1 MVEKI
6 ASKGTGENQSAGEK
20 RPAGKSRKPV
30 QTATSKPA
38 AAVTK
43 PGTANM
49 PRPVSGTRPAPAA
62 RPASAPS
69 PVSGAR
75 PATVR
80 RPDAPVK
87 GGPARPPTAG
97 QTGGRPGS
105 PPAPTKTTPLGT
117 PKTGVVGR
125 PAPRVGVVKP
135 GSTTS
140 VAPPKPAAPAP
151 PIELPSTITV
161 PDLAVKLKVTPIDI
175 IKKLMANGVMANIN
189 QPIDFDTASLIA
201 GELGYEVREEK
212 PVEEEAPV
220 AVLSSM
226 PKKHEYSAEELKHV
240 TPRPPVV
247 TVMGHVDHGKTSLLD
262 AIRKTNVVAG
272 EFGGITQHIGAYQVE
287 YNGKKITF
295 LDTPGHEA
303 FTAMR
308 ARGAK
313 ATDIAIIVVAADD
326 GMMPQTREAI
336 DHARAAQVPIIVAL
350 NKIDRPT
357 ANPERVKQQLSDIG
371 LQVYGGKDEVTV
383 VPVSAKLR
391 IGLEDLLENILLV
404 AELADLRASPEVPAR
419 GVVIESKLDK
429 QQGPMATL
437 LVGAGTLHVG
447 DVVLAGEAFGKV
459 RAMFNERGET
469 LGDAGPSTPAAV
481 TGLSD
486 VAPAGEKFS
495 VVAAEQIA
503 RARVNERIELRRASE
518 GKAPAVTLNDLYA
531 KFQEGKIRELN
542 LVIKADVA
550 GSLEPIVSS
559 LEKLGDEKIKVKII
573 HQGIGAVTTSDV
585 MLASA
590 SQGII
595 IAFNMGIE
603 AAAES
608 LAEQENVDIRK
619 YNIIYKLIEDVDK
632 ALKGMLEP
640 VYKDVLIGQAIVLQ
654 LFRVK
659 KVTVAGARTTQGK
672 VVRGV
677 IAHVIRSGTEVFS
690 GGIASLKRHTEDV
703 KEVAEGYEFGIS
715 LDNFANF
722 KADDVIEFYR
732 KERVS

>member
-1 MVEKI
+1 MVDKV
-6 ASKGTGENQSAGEK
+6 SGKGTGESQSSGSK
-20 RPAGKSRKPV
+20 PPAAKSRKPA
-30 QTATSKPA
+30 QSASPKTAAPLN
-38 AAVTK
+38 K
-43 PGTANM
+43 PGTANA
-49 PRPVSGTRPAPAA
+49 PRPVSGARPSTAPRQVSGTRPA
-62 RPASAPS
+62 APS
-69 PVSGAR
+69 R
-75 PATVR
+75 PE
-80 RPDAPVK
+80 APVK
-87 GGPARPPTAG
+87 GGPARPAATG
-97 QTGGRPGS
+97 QNGGRQGAPT
-105 PPAPTKTTPLGT
+105 APTKPAPLGA
-117 PKTGVVGR
+117 PKPGAIVR
-125 PAPRVGVVKP
+125 HPPRVGAVRP
-135 GSTTS
+135 G
-140 VAPPKPAAPAP
+140 APIAPSAPKPAAPP
-151 PIELPSTITV
+151 PPVELPGTITV
-161 PDLAVKLKVTPIDI
+161 RDLAVKLKVTPIDI

-201 GELGYEVREEK
+201 GELGFEVREEK

-220 AVLSSM
+220 VVLSSM

-287 YNGKKITF
+287 YNARKITF

-326 GMMPQTREAI
+326 GVMPQTREAI

-350 NKIDRPT
+350 NKIDRPN

-383 VPVSAKLR
+383 VPVSAKQN
-391 IGLEDLLENILLV
+391 IGLEELLENVLLV
-404 AELADLRASPEVPAR
+404 AELADLRASSVVPAQ

-437 LVGAGTLHVG
+437 LVDMGTLHIG
-447 DVVLAGEAFGKV
+447 DVVLAGEAYGKV

-469 LGDAGPSTPAAV
+469 LAEASPSTPAAV

-486 VAPAGEKFS
+486 VPPAGEKFT

-503 RARVNERIELRRASE
+503 RARVNERIEARRSTE

-590 SQGII
+590 SQGVI

-603 AAAES
+603 AAAET

-640 VYKDVLIGQAIVLQ
+640 VYKDVLTGQAAVLQ

-659 KVTVAGARTTQGK
+659 KVMIAGSRVTQGK
-672 VVRGV
+672 VARGST
-677 IAHVIRSGTEVFS
+677 AHVMRSGTEVFS

-703 KEVAEGYEFGIS
+703 KEVAEGFEFGIS
-715 LDNFANF
+715 LDNFVDF
-722 KADDVIEFYR
+722 RVDDVIEFYR

>member
-1 MVEKI
+1 MVEKTTNKPASENAAEATKSP
-6 ASKGTGENQSAGEK
+6 ASKTRKTAQAA
-20 RPAGKSRKPV
+20 PAKPAV
-30 QTATSKPA
+30 QATKTATPTAPRTASSAKPA
-38 AAVTK
+38 AASR
-43 PGTANM
+43 PAAA
-49 PRPVSGTRPAPAA
+49 RPVGGTRPPAPAQ
-62 RPASAPS
+62 PESPKTASKPS
-69 PVSGAR
+69 GINPSAK
-75 PATVR
+75 A
-80 RPDAPVK
+80 APVAPAK
-87 GGPARPPTAG
+87 PGPA
-97 QTGGRPGS
+97 
-105 PPAPTKTTPLGT
+105 
-117 PKTGVVGR
+117 GR
-125 PAPRVGVVKP
+125 PAPKVG
-135 GSTTS
+135 
-140 VAPPKPAAPAP
+140 AFKPAAPAAVAPSKPAAPPP

-161 PDLAVKLKVTPIDI
+161 RDLALKLKVTPIDI

-189 QPIDFDTASLIA
+189 QPIDFDTASLIG
-201 GELGYEVREEK
+201 GELGFEVREEK

-226 PKKHEYSAEELKHV
+226 PKKHEYSEEELKHIA
-240 TPRPPVV
+240 PRPPVV

-262 AIRKTNVVAG
+262 AVRKTNVVAG

-313 ATDIAIIVVAADD
+313 ATDLAIIVVAADD
-326 GMMPQTREAI
+326 GVMPQTREAI
-336 DHARAAQVPIIVAL
+336 DHARAAQVPIIVAM
-350 NKIDRPT
+350 NKIDRPN

-383 VPVSAKLR
+383 VPVSAKQR
-391 IGLEDLLENILLV
+391 IGLEELLENVLLV
-404 AELADLRASPEVPAR
+404 SELADFRANPTVPAQ

-437 LVGAGTLHVG
+437 LVHEGTLHVG

-459 RAMFNERGET
+459 RAMFNERAENLTG
-469 LGDAGPSTPAAV
+469 AGPGTPAAV

-486 VAPAGEKFS
+486 VPPAGEKFN

-503 RARVNERIELRRASE
+503 RARVNERIQSRRATE

-531 KFQEGKIRELN
+531 KFQEGQVKELN

-559 LEKLGDEKIKVKII
+559 LEKLGDAKIKVKII
-573 HQGIGAVTTSDV
+573 HQGIGAVTTSDI

-595 IAFNMGIE
+595 IAFNTGIE
-603 AAAES
+603 SAGES
-608 LAEQENVDIRK
+608 LAEQENVDVRK

-640 VYKDVLIGQAIVLQ
+640 VYEDVLVGKAAVLQ
-654 LFRVK
+654 LFHVK
-659 KVTVAGARTTQGK
+659 KSTIAGARMQQGK
-672 VVRGV
+672 AMRGATAHVVRG
-677 IAHVIRSGTEVFS
+677 GGELFK

-703 KEVAEGYEFGIS
+703 KEVAEGFEFGIS
-715 LDNFANF
+715 LDGFGDF
-722 KADDVIEFYR
+722 RVDDVIEFYR
-732 KERVS
+732 RERVS

>member
-1 MVEKI
+1 M
-6 ASKGTGENQSAGEK
+6 
-20 RPAGKSRKPV
+20 
-30 QTATSKPA
+30 A
-38 AAVTK
+38 APK
-43 PGTANM
+43 PG
-49 PRPVSGTRPAPAA
+49 V
-62 RPASAPS
+62 
-69 PVSGAR
+69 V
-75 PATVR
+75 V
-80 RPDAPVK
+80 
-87 GGPARPPTAG
+87 RPP
-97 QTGGRPGS
+97 
-105 PPAPTKTTPLGT
+105 
-117 PKTGVVGR
+117 
-125 PAPRVGVVKP
+125 PRVGAVKP
-135 GSTTS
+135 GSS
-140 VAPPKPAAPAP
+140 APITAPKPAAPP
-151 PIELPSTITV
+151 PPVELPGTITV
-161 PDLAVKLKVTPIDI
+161 RDLAVKLKVTPIDI

-201 GELGYEVREEK
+201 GELGFEVREEK

-226 PKKHEYSAEELKHV
+226 PKKHEYSVEELRHV

-287 YNGKKITF
+287 YNSKKITF

-326 GMMPQTREAI
+326 GVMPQTREAI
-336 DHARAAQVPIIVAL
+336 DHARAAHVPIIVAL
-350 NKIDRPT
+350 NKIDRPNS
-357 ANPERVKQQLSDIG
+357 NPERVKQQLSDIG

-383 VPVSAKLR
+383 VPVSAKQR
-391 IGLEDLLENILLV
+391 IGLEDLLENVLMV
-404 AELADLRASPEVPAR
+404 AELADLRASPEVAAQ

-437 LVGAGTLHVG
+437 LVDAGTLRVG
-447 DVVLAGEAFGKV
+447 DVVLTGEAYGKV
-459 RAMFNERGET
+459 RAMFNERGEN
-469 LGDAGPSTPAAV
+469 LAEAGPSTPAAV

-486 VAPAGEKFS
+486 VPPAGEKFT

-503 RARVNERIELRRASE
+503 RARVNERIVTRRSTE

-531 KFQEGKIRELN
+531 KFQEGKVKELN

-590 SQGII
+590 SQGVI
-595 IAFNMGIE
+595 IAFNMSIE
-603 AAAES
+603 PAAET

-640 VYKDVLIGQAIVLQ
+640 VYKDVLVGQAAVLQ

-659 KVTVAGARTTQGK
+659 KVTIAGARVTQGK
-672 VVRGV
+672 VMRGAM
-677 IAHVIRSGTEVFS
+677 AHVKRGGTEVFS
-690 GGIASLKRHTEDV
+690 GGIASLKRHIEDV
-703 KEVAEGYEFGIS
+703 KEVAEGFEFGIS
-715 LDNFANF
+715 LDNFTDF
-722 KADDVIEFYR
+722 RVDDVIEFYR

>member
-1 MVEKI
+1 MVEKRT
-6 ASKGTGENQSAGEK
+6 SKGKEENRTADTKQAAVK
-20 RPAGKSRKPV
+20 PPKPV
-30 QTATSKPA
+30 ESATAKPA
-38 AAVTK
+38 SPVTK
-43 PGTANM
+43 AAPGMTPRPANM
-49 PRPVSGTRPAPAA
+49 PRPANASRPGNVPRPANTP
-62 RPASAPS
+62 RPGGP
-69 PVSGAR
+69 PR
-75 PATVR
+75 PQTT
-80 RPDAPVK
+80 VK
-87 GGPARPPTAG
+87 GGPARPIRTGPE
-97 QTGGRPGS
+97 GGRRGAT
-105 PPAPTKTTPLGT
+105 PAPTKTAPPGT
-117 PKTGVVGR
+117 PKGAAAVR
-125 PAPRVGVVKP
+125 PAPAAVPFKTGTP
-135 GSTTS
+135 TPI
-140 VAPPKPAAPAP
+140 AAPKPAAPPPP
-151 PIELPSTITV
+151 PIELAGTV
-161 PDLAVKLKVTPIDI
+161 TVRDLAAKLKVTPIDI

-201 GELGYEVREEK
+201 GELGFEVREEK
-212 PVEEEAPV
+212 AVVEEVPV
-220 AVLSSM
+220 TVLSSM
-226 PKKHEYSAEELKHV
+226 PKKHEYSVEELKHV

-262 AIRKTNVVAG
+262 AIRKTNVVAD

-287 YNGKKITF
+287 YNGRKITF

-326 GMMPQTREAI
+326 GVMPQTREAI

-350 NKIDRPT
+350 NKIDRPN
-357 ANPERVKQQLSDIG
+357 ANPERVKQQLSEIG

-383 VPVSAKLR
+383 VPVSAKQR

-404 AELADLRASPEVPAR
+404 SELADLRANTKVPAH

-437 LVGAGTLHVG
+437 LVQEGTLHVG

-469 LGDAGPSTPAAV
+469 LAEAGPSTPAAV

-486 VAPAGEKFS
+486 VPPAGEIFS

-503 RARVNERIELRRASE
+503 RARVNERIEARRANE

-531 KFQEGKIRELN
+531 KFQEGQVKELN

-559 LEKLGDEKIKVKII
+559 LEKLSDEKIKVKII

-595 IAFNMGIE
+595 IAFNVGID
-603 AAAES
+603 AAEA
-608 LAEQENVDIRK
+608 LADQENVDIRK

-640 VYKDVLIGQAIVLQ
+640 VYKDVLTGQATVLQ
-654 LFRVK
+654 VFRVRK
-659 KVTVAGARTTQGK
+659 IPVAGSRVTQGK
-672 VVRGV
+672 VVRGATARV
-677 IAHVIRSGTEVFS
+677 VRNGTEVFS

-703 KEVAEGYEFGIS
+703 KEVPEGYEFGIA
-715 LDNFANF
+715 LDNFSDYR
-722 KADDVIEFYR
+722 ADDVIEFYR

>member
-1 MVEKI
+1 MVDKI
-6 ASKGTGENQSAGEK
+6 PSKATGGTPSTSDKPSAGK
-20 RPAGKSRKPV
+20 TRKPV
-30 QTATSKPA
+30 QASPVKPA
-38 AAVTK
+38 PASGK
-43 PGTANM
+43 PTTVSA
-49 PRPVSGTRPAPAA
+49 PRPVSGVRPAGAPRPAGVARPVVGTRPAAAPRTDSPAKTVPAKPAVVGHNGGREATPAA
-62 RPASAPS
+62 
-69 PVSGAR
+69 PVR
-75 PATVR
+75 
-80 RPDAPVK
+80 
-87 GGPARPPTAG
+87 
-97 QTGGRPGS
+97 
-105 PPAPTKTTPLGT
+105 TTPTGA
-117 PKTGVVGR
+117 PKPGVGMR
-125 PAPRVGVVKP
+125 PAPRVGLVKP
-135 GSTTS
+135 G
-140 VAPPKPAAPAP
+140 APSPAIAPKPAAPP
-151 PIELPSTITV
+151 PPVELPSTITV
-161 PDLAVKLKVTPIDI
+161 RDLALKLKVTPIDI

-220 AVLSSM
+220 GVLSSM

-262 AIRKTNVVAG
+262 AIRKTNVVGG

-326 GMMPQTREAI
+326 GVMPQTREAI
-336 DHARAAQVPIIVAL
+336 DHARAAQVPIIVAM
-350 NKIDRPT
+350 NKTDRPN
-357 ANPERVKQQLSDIG
+357 ANPERVKQQLSEIG

-383 VPVSAKLR
+383 VPVSAKQHT
-391 IGLEDLLENILLV
+391 GLDELLENVLLV
-404 AELADLRASPEVPAR
+404 AELADLRASTQVPAQ

-437 LVGAGTLHVG
+437 IVDVGILRVG

-459 RAMFNERGET
+459 RAMFNERGEI
-469 LGDAGPSTPAAV
+469 LDAASPSTPVAV

-486 VAPAGEKFS
+486 VPPAGQRFT

-503 RARVNERIELRRASE
+503 RARVNERIEARRASE
-518 GKAPAVTLNDLYA
+518 VKAPAVTLNDLYA
-531 KFQEGKIRELN
+531 KFQEGKIQELN
-542 LVIKADVA
+542 LVIKSDVA

-559 LEKLGDEKIKVKII
+559 LEKLGDEKLKVKII
-573 HQGIGAVTTSDV
+573 HQGIGAVNTSDV

-595 IAFNMGIE
+595 IAFNTGIDS
-603 AAAES
+603 AAEA
-608 LAEQENVDIRK
+608 LAEQENVDMRK

-640 VYKDVLIGQAIVLQ
+640 VYKDVLIAQAAVLQ
-654 LFRVK
+654 IFRVK
-659 KVTVAGARTTQGK
+659 KVTIAGARVTQGK
-672 VVRGV
+672 VARGV
-677 IAHVIRSGTEVFS
+677 AAHVKRGGTEIFT

-703 KEVAEGYEFGIS
+703 KEVAEGFEFGIA
-715 LDNFANF
+715 LDNFGDLRV
-722 KADDVIEFYR
+722 DDIIEFYR

>member
-1 MVEKI
+1 VRHSPKV
-6 ASKGTGENQSAGEK
+6 G
-20 RPAGKSRKPV
+20 
-30 QTATSKPA
+30 ATQ
-38 AAVTK
+38 
-43 PGTANM
+43 PGA
-49 PRPVSGTRPAPAA
+49 
-62 RPASAPS
+62 
-69 PVSGAR
+69 
-75 PATVR
+75 
-80 RPDAPVK
+80 
-87 GGPARPPTAG
+87 
-97 QTGGRPGS
+97 
-105 PPAPTKTTPLGT
+105 PAPTA
-117 PKTGVVGR
+117 
-125 PAPRVGVVKP
+125 APR
-135 GSTTS
+135 
-140 VAPPKPAAPAP
+140 PAAPP
-151 PIELPSTITV
+151 PVEIPATITV
-161 PDLAVKLKVTPIDI
+161 RDMAAKLKVTPIDI

-226 PKKHEYSAEELKHV
+226 PKKHEYTEEELKHV
-240 TPRPPVV
+240 APRPPVV

-287 YNGKKITF
+287 YNGKKITL

-326 GMMPQTREAI
+326 GVMPQTREAI

-350 NKIDRPT
+350 NKTDRPN

-383 VPVSAKLR
+383 VPVSAKMHV
-391 IGLEDLLENILLV
+391 GLEELLENILMV
-404 AELADLRASPEVPAR
+404 AELADLRASPDAPAR

-437 LVGAGTLHVG
+437 LVDVGTLRVG
-447 DVVLAGEAFGKV
+447 DVVLAGEAYGKV
-459 RAMFNERGET
+459 RAMFNERGEN
-469 LGDAGPSTPAAV
+469 LSEVGPSTPSAV

-486 VAPAGEKFS
+486 VPPAGEKFN

-503 RARVNERIELRRASE
+503 RARVNERIESRRASE
-518 GKAPAVTLNDLYA
+518 GKAPAITLNDLYA
-531 KFQEGKIRELN
+531 KFQEGKIQELN

-559 LEKLGDEKIKVKII
+559 VEKLGDAKIKVKII

-590 SQGII
+590 SQGIV
-595 IAFNMGIE
+595 IAFNVGIE
-603 AAAES
+603 SAAEA
-608 LAEQENVDIRK
+608 LAEQENVDLRK

-640 VYKDVLIGQAIVLQ
+640 VYKDVLTGQAVVLQ

-659 KVTVAGARTTQGK
+659 KVTVAGARVTQGK
-672 VVRGV
+672 VARGV
-677 IAHVIRSGTEVFS
+677 TAHVTRNGVEVFS

-703 KEVAEGYEFGIS
+703 KEVPEGSEFGIS
-715 LDNFANF
+715 LDNFDGF
-722 KADDVIEFYR
+722 KVDDTVEFYR